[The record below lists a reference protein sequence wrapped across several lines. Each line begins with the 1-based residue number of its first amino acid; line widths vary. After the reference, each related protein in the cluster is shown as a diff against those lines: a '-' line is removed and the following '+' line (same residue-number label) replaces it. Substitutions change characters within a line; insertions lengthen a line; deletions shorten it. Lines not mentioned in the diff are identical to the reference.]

1 MYQFCRKIV
10 SKGKPL
16 VRMRKPILIF
26 TFLLL
31 SNDLVFSGTHQLSN
45 KPPTAVKPLKRE
57 SFQISLSDFD
67 ADPFGYEVT
76 TATLSNKLGKKFRI
90 SKEVIKNTHN
100 SRIKDTIFHFS
111 YLTTKLKVY
120 KSQGNEMV
128 FSAQITDSSVE
139 LRNKISVGMSR
150 EEFWQKFNDLERY
163 KFRQGV
169 IEINGDDEMSGYVL
183 TIQPNLIKVS
193 NMMGTADY
201 TFAFVNGK
209 LSQVNIDVYM
219 D

>member
-1 MYQFCRKIV
+1 
-10 SKGKPL
+10 
-16 VRMRKPILIF
+16 MRKPVLIF
-26 TFLLL
+26 ILLL
-31 SNDLVFSGTHQLSN
+31 LLHDFAFSGTRQLSS
-45 KPPTAVKPLKRE
+45 KPPSAPSPLKQE
-57 SFQISLSDFD
+57 LSQISLADFD

-76 TATLSNKLGKKFRI
+76 TTTLSDKLGKKFRI
-90 SKEVIKNTHN
+90 LKEVIKNTHN

-111 YLTTKLKVY
+111 YQTTKLKVY

-128 FSAQITDSSVE
+128 FSAQITDNSIA
-139 LRNKISVGMSR
+139 LRNQISVGMSR

-163 KFRQGV
+163 KFQQGL
-169 IEINGDDEMSGYVL
+169 IEINGDDEMNSYLL

-201 TFAFVNGK
+201 TFAFVKDK